1 MSTPCLT
8 TSICRRISTPYR
20 LVVSKSFLFVCES
33 HIFFGSTL
41 DNSRLLIDK
50 TKVLCGLIVQVP
62 GLPSKDDCPGSFIS
76 RVSAHQ
82 PQLNHDGHK
91 VQGPSSP
98 EAGGMGHDREVTP
111 ADEEGLT
118 KENIEK
124 R

>member
-1 MSTPCLT
+1 MQKSICLGKFTTGLTKKNYDFYKQKLQDMSTPCLT

-62 GLPSKDDCPGSFIS
+62 GLLSKEDCPGSFIS
-76 RVSAHQ
+76 RISAHQ
-82 PQLNHDGHK
+82 P
-91 VQGPSSP
+91 
-98 EAGGMGHDREVTP
+98 
-111 ADEEGLT
+111 
-118 KENIEK
+118 
-124 R
+124 